1 MIKIWKIRD
10 VIGTLQFG
18 DDVIATGYGK
28 NILDSLNDGK
38 LQHGRE
44 TLSLQSKNLE
54 QKLTDVLDNPYCMA
68 SIEPN
73 VTIIE
78 KGGPGSGDFGHR
90 GRPGK
95 VGGSAGTGI
104 SGRLTISSEEASARK
119 MKRIEQAM
127 QARANALKGGK
138 KFGKE
143 LKDAPRDYYDVIS
156 KEDLER
162 ANDTISMAT
171 NGKMTDAVNFIYNAY
186 VFNHKESGIR
196 TEINTINVEFR
207 KIQVFGNVYDVNGD
221 SIGEFERI
229 IHSDGEV
236 HNEYFKLDRIE
247 QGSGFGAKLY
257 ENSELTYLEA
267 GIENVTIY
275 ANIDVGGYAWAR
287 MGFDFVNDANRED
300 IHESIVRNY
309 ARKHKV
315 AKALAINELA
325 NSWGITSKSKA
336 WEFAAFTDSDG
347 DRIGKKVM
355 LGSDWFAKKSIN
367 LNDEGFLVGMN
378 YYAKKK

>member
-236 HNEYFKLDRIE
+236 HNEYLKLDRIE

-325 NSWGITSKSKA
+325 NSFGITYKSKA

>member
-95 VGGSAGTGI
+95 VGGSAGTSI

-236 HNEYFKLDRIE
+236 HNEYLKLDRIE

>member
-95 VGGSAGTGI
+95 VGGSAGTSI

-143 LKDAPRDYYDVIS
+143 LKETPKDYYSIMS
-156 KEDLER
+156 EDELEL

-171 NGKMTDAVNFIYNAY
+171 NGKVTDAIKFIYNAY
-186 VFNHKESGIR
+186 VFKHEESGVR
-196 TEINTINVEFR
+196 TEVNAINARYRSIE
-207 KIQVFGNVYDVNGD
+207 VFGDIYDANGKN
-221 SIGEFERI
+221 IGEFQRI

-236 HNEYFKLDRIE
+236 HNEYLKLDRIE

>member
-1 MIKIWKIRD
+1 
-10 VIGTLQFG
+10 
-18 DDVIATGYGK
+18 
-28 NILDSLNDGK
+28 
-38 LQHGRE
+38 
-44 TLSLQSKNLE
+44 
-54 QKLTDVLDNPYCMA
+54 
-68 SIEPN
+68 
-73 VTIIE
+73 
-78 KGGPGSGDFGHR
+78 
-90 GRPGK
+90 
-95 VGGSAGTGI
+95 
-104 SGRLTISSEEASARK
+104 
-119 MKRIEQAM
+119 
-127 QARANALKGGK
+127 
-138 KFGKE
+138 
-143 LKDAPRDYYDVIS
+143 
-156 KEDLER
+156 
-162 ANDTISMAT
+162 
-171 NGKMTDAVNFIYNAY
+171 VNFIYNAY

-236 HNEYFKLDRIE
+236 HNEYLKLDRIE

-287 MGFDFVNDANRED
+287 MGFDFVNDTNRED
-300 IHESIVRNY
+300 IHESILRNY
-309 ARKHKV
+309 AEKHKV
-315 AKALAINELA
+315 TRVLAINELA
-325 NSWGITSKSKA
+325 NSFGITYKSKA

-378 YYAKKK
+378 YYAKK

>member
-1 MIKIWKIRD
+1 MK
-10 VIGTLQFG
+10 L
-18 DDVIATGYGK
+18 
-28 NILDSLNDGK
+28 NILSEK
-38 LQHGRE
+38 
-44 TLSLQSKNLE
+44 
-54 QKLTDVLDNPYCMA
+54 Y
-68 SIEPN
+68 
-73 VTIIE
+73 

-95 VGGSAGTGI
+95 VGGSAGTSI

-143 LKDAPRDYYDVIS
+143 LKETPKDYYSIMS
-156 KEDLER
+156 EDELEL

-171 NGKMTDAVNFIYNAY
+171 NGKVTDAIKFIYNAY
-186 VFNHKESGIR
+186 VFKHEESGVR
-196 TEINTINVEFR
+196 TEVNAINARYRSIE
-207 KIQVFGNVYDVNGD
+207 VFGDIYDANGKN
-221 SIGEFERI
+221 IGEFQRI

-236 HNEYFKLDRIE
+236 HNEYLKLDRIE

-287 MGFDFVNDANRED
+287 MGFDFVNDTNRED
-300 IHESIVRNY
+300 IHESILRNY
-309 ARKHKV
+309 AEKHKV
-315 AKALAINELA
+315 TRVLAINELA
-325 NSWGITSKSKA
+325 NSFGITYKSKA

>member
-143 LKDAPRDYYDVIS
+143 LKETPKDYYSIMS
-156 KEDLER
+156 EDELEL

-171 NGKMTDAVNFIYNAY
+171 NGKVTDAIKFIYNAY
-186 VFNHKESGIR
+186 VFKHEESGVR
-196 TEINTINVEFR
+196 TEVNAINARYRSIE
-207 KIQVFGNVYDVNGD
+207 VFGDIYDANGKN
-221 SIGEFERI
+221 IGEFQRI

-236 HNEYFKLDRIE
+236 HNEYLKLDRIE

>member
-95 VGGSAGTGI
+95 VGGSAGTSI

-143 LKDAPRDYYDVIS
+143 LKETPKDYYSIMS
-156 KEDLER
+156 EDELEL

-171 NGKMTDAVNFIYNAY
+171 NGKVTDAIKFIYNAY
-186 VFNHKESGIR
+186 VFKHEESGVR
-196 TEINTINVEFR
+196 TEVNAINARYRSIE
-207 KIQVFGNVYDVNGD
+207 VFGDIYDANGKN
-221 SIGEFERI
+221 IGEFQRI

-236 HNEYFKLDRIE
+236 HNEYLKLDRIE

-287 MGFDFVNDANRED
+287 MGFDFVNDTNRED
-300 IHESIVRNY
+300 IHESILRNY
-309 ARKHKV
+309 AEKHKV
-315 AKALAINELA
+315 TRVLAINELA
-325 NSWGITSKSKA
+325 NSFGITYKSKA

>member
-10 VIGTLQFG
+10 IIGTLQFG

-229 IHSDGEV
+229 IHSDCEV
-236 HNEYFKLDRIE
+236 HNEYLKLDRIE

-287 MGFDFVNDANRED
+287 MGFDFVNDTNRED
-300 IHESIVRNY
+300 IHESILRNY
-309 ARKHKV
+309 AEKHKV
-315 AKALAINELA
+315 TRVLAINELA
-325 NSWGITSKSKA
+325 NSFGITYKSKG
-336 WEFAAFTDSDG
+336 WEFAAFTNSDG
-347 DRIGKKVM
+347 ERKGKKVM

>member
-236 HNEYFKLDRIE
+236 HNEYLKLDRIE